1 MQQVNTLAIMS
12 PQDTESTHK
21 NSSVVKN
28 SNDSDFSTF
37 VDKHLDKK
45 SVEGKEKSEKTGK
58 SDDERSSGKVDN
70 GHAIAA
76 DGNAEKA
83 VNNEVTQGS
92 VSEDDDIESLPETD
106 TAGEGQVGKTQKND
120 PLAQSEQFFSLLYQ
134 SDNALTNNQV
144 KTKVTTNAD
153 VNITTPSTASTDEAV
168 GADKDQIVN
177 YQASTE
183 HKLKAFINQNT
194 DVQSIANNSST
205 TTANLMSYQ
214 QAVSVNKL
222 AGENDKALPLSEN
235 ISELLEEHEQDVAFN
250 ANRFV
255 TGKAQPEDTK
265 PTLGSQVPVTPTNT
279 AKDAPLITSPANEPV
294 SKNIEAMQLS
304 SKEVTSDSELA
315 LKSQQTSS
323 LITENTSKILNGK
336 AVGTQF
342 EESTQNKELV
352 SSKVAEAIKQE
363 LNGQPQNQVQSQV
376 KNNANQVE
384 PKSQQTKQSTINSNL
399 AETLKT
405 QNQIA
410 AQESEENSAADD
422 LNVEKQAVEAELMLT
437 GKGSE
442 PVVAKSEGS
451 QVANPQVR
459 SINDSASHVTQIRH
473 ESQAYN
479 AHESAMKMD
488 QSVTSEVIQTQKHN
502 VQLQQ
507 ETIAIFR
514 KDFAEAVKDKVML
527 VISQKLQQFDI
538 TLDPPEFGNM
548 QVRVNL
554 QGEQASVNFVVQ
566 NQQAKDALEQNMHKL
581 KDMLAEQGVD
591 VGGAD
596 VQQQN
601 KNQADS
607 DDNASQGASHSNS
620 TGKEQEDHS
629 EHILSAAL
637 VNSSASGVDYYV

>member
-205 TTANLMSYQ
+205 STANLMSYQ
-214 QAVSVNKL
+214 RAVSVNKL
-222 AGENDKALPLSEN
+222 AGENDKALPLSDN

-294 SKNIEAMQLS
+294 SKNIETMQLS

-363 LNGQPQNQVQSQV
+363 LNGQSQ
-376 KNNANQVE
+376 NQVE

-410 AQESEENSAADD
+410 AQEGEENSAADD

-479 AHESAMKMD
+479 AHESAIKMD
-488 QSVTSEVIQTQKHN
+488 QSVTSEVVQTQKHN

-507 ETIAIFR
+507 ETIALFR

-596 VQQQN
+596 VRQQN

-607 DDNASQGASHSNS
+607 DDNASQGALHSNS